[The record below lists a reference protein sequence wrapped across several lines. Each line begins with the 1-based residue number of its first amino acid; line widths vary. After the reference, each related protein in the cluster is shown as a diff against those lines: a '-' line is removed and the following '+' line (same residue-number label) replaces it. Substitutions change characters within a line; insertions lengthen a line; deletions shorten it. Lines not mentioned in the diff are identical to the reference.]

1 MSYRFWG
8 AMDGWVSTSKMTY
21 AKDKMK
27 QICIQDVQANF
38 EQVLDDVLR
47 SGEPVKILKEMGN
60 AILVSEEIWRG
71 ITETLNL
78 MSIPGVR
85 GSIRSGMREPIAE
98 TATGLDW

>member
-1 MSYRFWG
+1 
-8 AMDGWVSTSKMTY
+8 MTD
-21 AKDKMK
+21 AKHSMK
-27 QICIQDVQANF
+27 QVQLKDVQENF
-38 EQVLDDVLR
+38 EQIIEDVLM

-71 ITETLNL
+71 MTETLNL